1 MPSASMSEQ
10 PFGVPPQWHPRGY
23 FTDSYIFNWKNQT
36 FRADLIFIPPIA
48 VCLGIGLRSH
58 HPAVGMIA
66 AGGAM
71 TVGFGAKQS
80 INNSR
85 LLPMLF
91 VSLGMAIAAFLGVV
105 VGHTN
110 FFLVAMA
117 ALWGFGYGMLT
128 TRAAGYS
135 WVGQQCVITFL
146 VASAFPASVKAA
158 GDRALLIFAGGA
170 LQILSSAIL
179 LRAYGELGAHLA
191 SLARYIREE
200 EAALHAAVLE
210 TAQSVKQRKILNSAL
225 PYSLLLAVT
234 LGVTTEIYRQLQ
246 FPSGYWIPMTA
257 LLVLKPGVTDTVNR
271 AVARLLGTLA
281 GAILVSFCIAHLNP
295 SPVVLASFTL
305 LFAWLSYGTLN
316 VNYALFSV
324 FITGYIVFLLSLADV
339 PGPVIAQRRALC
351 TALGGS
357 IALIVRLV
365 VISRRLSL
373 WKRAAASVHQRV

>member
-10 PFGVPPQWHPRGY
+10 PFGIPPQWHPRGY